1 MVEVGKIAALG
12 ILAALCAVVLR
23 KQTPELAVVL
33 ALLAGAMI
41 LGMSL
46 TPLTGVRVMLDK
58 LQQAAGLSPA
68 VVTPVIKT
76 VGVGLLTRF
85 SAALCRDAGES
96 GIAVFL
102 EVAGGGAALLLAVP
116 LMEMVLETISAL
128 L

>member
-1 MVEVGKIAALG
+1 
-12 ILAALCAVVLR
+12 
-23 KQTPELAVVL
+23 
-33 ALLAGAMI
+33 
-41 LGMSL
+41 
-46 TPLTGVRVMLDK
+46 MLDK